1 MTNKRDHGGGLD
13 AAMAQFGGTRDHWLD
28 LSTGINPIPYPIG
41 DIPMDSWTRLPDQ
54 DGDNTLINAARK
66 FWHVPNGAN
75 ILASSGVSQ
84 IIAML
89 PQIASGANFQIAK
102 PTYNEHE
109 AAFVHAGFTLNN
121 SAPVKIYVHPNNP
134 DGKTHVIDD
143 NTLKNADLI
152 IIDESFCDICPSES
166 LVKFATR
173 PNVII
178 LKGLGKFW
186 GLAGL
191 RLGFAIGH
199 PANIQ
204 KLRNLIGP
212 WAVSGPAQY
221 IGARAL
227 DDTDWITKTRK
238 RLQTDA
244 FRLDKIA
251 IASGLGIIGG
261 TDLFRLYKTNDAVSF
276 QKHLAQNYIWSRIFP
291 YSSEWIR
298 LGLPGQPDHWAQ
310 IESALGA

>member
-13 AAMAQFGGTRDHWLD
+13 AAMAQFGGARDQWLD
-28 LSTGINPIPYPIG
+28 LSTGINPNPYPFG
-41 DIPMDSWTRLPDQ
+41 DIPMDCWTRLPDQ
-54 DGDNTLINAARK
+54 SGDQALINAARK
-66 FWHVPNGAN
+66 FWNIPKDAD

-89 PQIASGANFQIAK
+89 PQIVNGSNFHISK

-109 AAFVHAGFTLNN
+109 AAFVHAGFSLQR
-121 SAPVKIYVHPNNP
+121 SARNKVYVHPNNP
-134 DGKTHVIDD
+134 DGVLHDINDQVLDSSD
-143 NTLKNADLI
+143 MI
-152 IIDESFCDICPSES
+152 IIDESFCDVCADES
-166 LVKFATR
+166 LIKYASH

-199 PANIQ
+199 PDNIQ

-212 WAVSGPAQY
+212 WAVSGPAQF

-227 DDTDWITKTRK
+227 SDPNWAESTRYQ
-238 RLQTDA
+238 LHNDA
-244 FRLDKIA
+244 MRLDEIA
-251 IASGLGIIGG
+251 TQAGLAIIGG
-261 TDLFRLYKTNDAVSF
+261 TDLFRLYKTKNAASF

-291 YSSEWIR
+291 YSNEWIR
-298 LGLPGQPDHWAQ
+298 LGLPGQPNHWAQ
-310 IESALGA
+310 LNSAIGA